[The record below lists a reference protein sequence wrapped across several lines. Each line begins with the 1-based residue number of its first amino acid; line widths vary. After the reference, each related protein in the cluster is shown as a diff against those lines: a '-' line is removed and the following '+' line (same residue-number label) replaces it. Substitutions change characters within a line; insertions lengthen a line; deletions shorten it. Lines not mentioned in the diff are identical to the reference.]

1 MDRRVSAAPDA
12 WPAFGVMQAMLRD
25 VTERLAVELI
35 APSGAAPPWSELQ
48 WAVARS
54 VASMQGLSGLL
65 ASRLRWRAPVDFLE
79 FVAGQ
84 REQVAAVQQN
94 VRHLLA
100 QLDTQARAAGVP
112 FIALKGSALLALDL
126 HAPGERPMGDID
138 VLVAGTQVAALSNV
152 IMACGYE
159 TAFSKRRHDVFQPLV
174 RREPHAYAEHR
185 DNPLRIEVHTH
196 VSEALPV
203 THADITASLWPA
215 NPVPGINPYPGI
227 AALMRHLLLHAAGNM
242 RARALRMVQLYDI
255 AVLARR
261 MTGAEWQE
269 LTDGRAATGWWMYP
283 PLALA
288 ERYLPGAIPAAVLT
302 AARAACPGWLRWR
315 TGRQV
320 LYDVSWSNLRVEALP
335 GVEWSR
341 SPGEAL
347 RYAYSRVFP
356 SSLALQELEEGARSM
371 QGIFSVPWYQIPHAQ
386 RVLRWLFS
394 RPPRVQTVVC
404 LRAALGSGP
413 EP

>member
-1 MDRRVSAAPDA
+1 MKGIEPGMPS
-12 WPAFGVMQAMLRD
+12 FGVMSRALRA
-25 VTERLAVELI
+25 TTQRLACEL
-35 APSGAAPPWSELQ
+35 AAPTARAPRWSPLE
-48 WAVARS
+48 WGVARA
-54 VASMQGLSGLL
+54 VASMQGCSGVL
-65 ASRLRWRAPVDFLE
+65 AGLQHWPRERAWLQFLGE
-79 FVAGQ
+79 Q
-84 REQVAAVQQN
+84 RTQIAAIQQ
-94 VRHLLA
+94 HAIELLA
-100 QLDTQARAAGVP
+100 QIDAGARRAGVACV
-112 FIALKGSALLALDL
+112 ALKGAALLALGV
-126 HAPGERPMGDID
+126 HGRGQRPMGDID
-138 VLVAGTQVAALSNV
+138 LLVRPADAAAMETVLHAL
-152 IMACGYE
+152 GYQLGHR
-159 TAFSKRRHDVFQPLV
+159 ARRHLCYYPPPSGRAAVIG
-174 RREPHAYAEHR
+174 EHR